1 MGNLRLIP
9 VMTTL
14 PLTPHRVESTGC
26 DRLDATDWM
35 RLERPTQ
42 GAPLTHTHLPTTVP
56 NAPFNESQ
64 PRKVFPYH
72 HMYHVTRPISTPSSH
87 HVIFLACHAALM
99 MFDRLMMPISTPSE
113 SSTGSLRILL

>member
-26 DRLDATDWM
+26 DWNDQ
-35 RLERPTQ
+35 TQ
-42 GAPLTHTHLPTTVP
+42 GTPLTHTHLPTTVP

-64 PRKVFPYH
+64 PRNVFPYH